1 MNRMIRMALSVG
13 LVAIVA
19 GCATYQAYPGKR
31 RGREG
36 VAVLSVPGPLLRVDG
51 ELVAGADARKVE
63 LLPGAHVIEWV
74 FVYPN
79 HYREN
84 KSLEFDAVAGRR
96 YRLGQRFFPE
106 PDPAGPI
113 GAVLNLVTD
122 VALAPFEALAPPESP
137 AYPPAGEYTMWITE
151 HPSQRVV
158 AGLAPDVPR
167 GHEAITYVPIEE

>member
-1 MNRMIRMALSVG
+1 MKRMIPMALSAG

-31 RGREG
+31 RGHEG
-36 VAVLSVPGPLLRVDG
+36 VALLSVPGPLLRVDG
-51 ELVAGADARKVE
+51 ELVARADARRVE

-79 HYREN
+79 HYRE
-84 KSLEFDAVAGRR
+84 KRSLEFDAVAGRR

-122 VALAPFEALAPPESP
+122 VALAPFEALVPPEPP